1 MARSRSNDLS
11 RAEKVRALRKKQE
24 KQPQAPAMRSPV
36 TRKQV
41 SHKVPVTRRKTT
53 PQPMVTRKTNRIQVP
68 LKSKGAEIHL
78 PALPKFNLGWRLI
91 SGAIFLLSLAV
102 IISFAGFANFT
113 VNAITLEGA
122 QRLESEAILS
132 KANITGQSIIKV
144 KPDEVA
150 KAVAESFP
158 SLSSVR
164 VSVALPATVT
174 LRVAERQPVVLWQGE
189 TQSLWID
196 AEGVMFPVRGEAEVP
211 LTVLATGNPPAA
223 PQPSTADTDSLGA
236 QALVEEGSLENEAHV
251 FPKTTVEF
259 VKGILTLNTYLP
271 EGSNLQYDPE
281 FGLGWQ
287 DPAGWRVYF
296 GKDISNIEIKLA
308 EYQAILAALKEK
320 NLSPSMISV
329 EFLYAPFYRLE

>member
-1 MARSRSNDLS
+1 
-11 RAEKVRALRKKQE
+11 
-24 KQPQAPAMRSPV
+24 
-36 TRKQV
+36 
-41 SHKVPVTRRKTT
+41 VPVIRRKTT
-53 PQPMVTRKTNRIQVP
+53 PTPMVTRKTNRMQVP

-102 IISFAGFANFT
+102 VISFAGFANFT
-113 VNAITLEGA
+113 VNAVTLEGA
-122 QRLESEAILS
+122 QRLESETILK
-132 KANITGQSIIKV
+132 KANITGKSIIRV

-150 KAVAESFP
+150 AAVAESFP

-174 LRVAERQPVVLWQGE
+174 IRVTERQPVVLWQGE
-189 TQSLWID
+189 AKSLWID

-211 LTVLATGNPPAA
+211 LTVLAAGNPPAA
-223 PQPSTADTDSLGA
+223 PQPSTSETENGEDEDLI
-236 QALVEEGSLENEAHV
+236 EEGSPENETKV
-251 FPKTTVEF
+251 FPKTTAEF

-271 EGSNLQYDPE
+271 ESSNLQYDPE

-296 GKDISNIEIKLA
+296 GKDINNIEIKLA
-308 EYQAILAALKEK
+308 EYQTILAALKEK